1 LIWTR
6 YKSEPAGISP
16 AEFSFSYLG
25 EQLSETDFHS
35 TDMDL
40 DERIKLVTNV
50 GEEVVTKPELRKL
63 LEEKANPIAYDG
75 FEPSGLAHLAFGVF
89 RPLLL
94 KDLIKAGIRFKI
106 WLADWFAWINNKM
119 GGDLEKI
126 KTTGEYFIEVWKA
139 AGVPSDKVEYLFASD
154 AMDSIDYWA
163 RVVRIAKVT
172 TVARATR
179 ALTIMGRREGEMS
192 EVAQYFYPV
201 MQVSDIFHL
210 EADITQL
217 GMDQRRANI
226 LAREVGPKL
235 GFWKPVVVSHHML
248 INLEG
253 SIEPEGLDDV
263 GRDLHMIETKMSKS
277 KPSSSIFIHDS
288 EEEIRSKILAAYCPP
303 KEVKGNPLLDYAKHL
318 VFRSFDSMH
327 VERKPKFGG
336 DLEFQSYKE
345 LEKSYI
351 KGALHPLDL
360 KNAMIL
366 YIDRM
371 VKPLRDHFEKKKS
384 AREMLELI
392 KSYQVTR

>member
-1 LIWTR
+1 MNL
-6 YKSEPAGISP
+6 E
-16 AEFSFSYLG
+16 
-25 EQLSETDFHS
+25 
-35 TDMDL
+35 
-40 DERIKLVTNV
+40 ERTKLVASI
-50 GEEVVTKPELRKL
+50 GEEVVTMPELRKL
-63 LEEKANPIAYDG
+63 LEEKSNPIAYDG
-75 FEPSGLAHLAFGVF
+75 FEPSGLAHLPFGVF

-119 GGDLEKI
+119 GGDLDKI

-139 AGVPSDKVEYLFASD
+139 AGVPSEKVEYLFASD
-154 AMDSIDYWA
+154 AMDSIEYWE

-217 GMDQRRANI
+217 GLDQRRANM

-235 GFWKPVVVSHHML
+235 GLWKPVVISHHML

-253 SIEPEGLDDV
+253 SIEPEGLDEA
-263 GRDLHMIETKMSKS
+263 GRDLHMIQTKMSKS

-288 EEEIRSKILAAYCPP
+288 QEEIRKKILAAYCPP

-318 VFRSFDSMH
+318 VFRVFESMK

-336 DLEFQSYKE
+336 DLEFRNYRA

-351 KGALHPLDL
+351 SGDLHPLDL

-366 YIDRM
+366 YIDKM
-371 VKPLRDHFEKKKS
+371 VKPLRDHFEKKQS
-384 AREMLELI
+384 ARELLELV